1 MVLIEEHEFNS
12 EQLPHGYVVTCKL
25 DSGEIII
32 YGAFDTID
40 HAIKFGT
47 KLINAIV
54 KPLYP
59 PVLH

>member
-12 EQLPHGYVVTCKL
+12 EQLPNGYVITCEL
-25 DSGEIII
+25 DSGQTII
-32 YGAFDTID
+32 YGAFDSID
-40 HAIKFGT
+40 DAIKFGT
-47 KLINAIV
+47 KLINATV